1 MKILHWSAAVKVGM
15 LELEVVKVLFAAV
28 LHLETGDLGM
38 EDFYFSG
45 LRNCLVFSETI
56 DLPSLHRII

>member
-1 MKILHWSAAVKVGM
+1 M
-15 LELEVVKVLFAAV
+15 LELGSRECVFATV

-45 LRNCLVFSETI
+45 LRICLVFSETI